1 MAGHAKSHKM
11 ESCCSAAVYGLNFF
25 LFFFNRKK
33 IIWVRTFETIGTV
46 QTKKCCWEEM
56 FLNSIYSNVY
66 VVTVLFR
73 TVQFSLHGSPVYCNW
88 QPMGEPIWKCCWF
101 CFSPPAM
108 LPASSVCLAPLCLN
122 GASESSAAAVCC
134 MTLKSLE
141 SAELK
146 GKMEDSK
153 MLSCQLSVLTSSQI
167 SGVAACP
174 FFLHT

>member
-1 MAGHAKSHKM
+1 
-11 ESCCSAAVYGLNFF
+11 
-25 LFFFNRKK
+25 
-33 IIWVRTFETIGTV
+33 
-46 QTKKCCWEEM
+46 M

-153 MLSCQLSVLTSSQI
+153 MLSCQLSVLTRSQI

-174 FFLHT
+174 FFYIHKSTHFFPRYYRNEPPHRTHTRVFIEIVMGVTLKIKNSAGERQSF